1 MEKPMNTED
10 QQKILIN
17 WREGADDPEKATITL
32 ILAVTSSKACE
43 TAVFVAAEASELCR
57 KGALDGIAVP
67 GYEPLSDLLQAF
79 LDNGGKLWLCPACVK
94 AKGIIETDLVD
105 GVEVAG
111 APRTM
116 AYLAS
121 GAQVLA

>member
-1 MEKPMNTED
+1 MSAPEAQ

-17 WREGADDPEKATITL
+17 WRDGARNPEQA
-32 ILAVTSSKACE
+32 AG
-43 TAVFVAAEASELCR
+43 AAE
-57 KGALDGIAVP
+57 GIQIA
-67 GYEPLSDLLQAF
+67 GYEPLADLLEAF
-79 LDNGGKLWLCPACVK
+79 LANGGKLWLCPACVK
-94 AKGIIETDLVD
+94 AKGIDETALLD

>member
-1 MEKPMNTED
+1 MPTPAERP
-10 QQKILIN
+10 QKILIN
-17 WREGADDPEKATITL
+17 WRDGASAPEQATVTL
-32 ILAVTSSKACE
+32 ILAVTSSKSCE
-43 TAVFVAAEASELCR
+43 TAVFVAAEASELVR
-57 KGALDGIAVP
+57 KGAADGIQAP
-67 GYEPLSDLLQAF
+67 GYEPLADLLQAF
-79 LDNGGKLWLCPACVK
+79 VANGGRLWLCPACVK
-94 AKGIIETDLVD
+94 AKGIDEAQLLD

>member
-1 MEKPMNTED
+1 MNREQ

-17 WREGADDPEKATITL
+17 WREGAEDPEKATITL
-32 ILAVTSSKACE
+32 ILAVTSAKRCE
-43 TAVFVAAEASELCR
+43 TAIFVAAEASELCR
-57 KGALDGIAVP
+57 KGALDGVAVP
-67 GYEPLSDLLQAF
+67 GYEPLADLLTAYF
-79 LDNGGKLWLCPACVK
+79 ANGGKLWLCPACVK
-94 AKGIIETDLVD
+94 AKGIGEDELID

-116 AYLAS
+116 AFLAS